1 MSASTTMTIRLSAEL
16 KDKLDRMAA
25 DTRRSK
31 SFLAAEAIETFVD
44 RDLRIMEMIK
54 EGQADVA
61 AGNVIPHDEVV
72 AEMREIIAD
81 ARARQAAKPA

>member
-44 RDLRIMEMIK
+44 RELRIMEMIK